1 MGKWSAVLKGGKYLI
16 NNPLTRSVGS
26 AITNPQKTLVGA
38 GRAVKTATIGAG
50 VGYIGW
56 EALVNDK
63 PVVRTVADVAI
74 GKDNVDAVV
83 DTTSNTMDSVKETVS
98 DVKETVSGLQ
108 GTVQQANSTFGG
120 ISEFL
125 KNIFGGNGTN
135 MFGNFFSNIGKG
147 NVSGLSIVGLLA
159 AGLMIFGRFGWLGK
173 IGGALLGMM
182 LIGNNSI
189 LRQQPQPAVQPLTQT
204 QGNLPTPQIQIEGP
218 VSGGLRR

>member
-1 MGKWSAVLKGGKYLI
+1 MGKWSSVLKAGKYVI
-16 NNPLTRSVGS
+16 NNPLTRSAGK
-26 AITNPQKTLVGA
+26 AIVSPQKTLVGA

-63 PVVRTVADVAI
+63 PVARTVADVAL
-74 GKDNVDAVV
+74 GKENVDAVV
-83 DTTSNTMDSVKETVS
+83 DTTGNAVDSVKDAVS
-98 DVKETVSGLQ
+98 DVKDTVNGLQ
-108 GTVQQANSTFGG
+108 GTVQQANTTFGG

-125 KNIFGGNGTN
+125 KNIFGGNGTG

-173 IGGALLGMM
+173 IGGALLAMM

-189 LRQQPQPAVQPLTQT
+189 LKQQPQPAVQPLANNN
-204 QGNLPTPQIQIEGP
+204 GNLPTPQTQIEGIQSP
-218 VSGGLRR
+218 GMRR

>member
-26 AITNPQKTLVGA
+26 AITSPQKTLVGA

-189 LRQQPQPAVQPLTQT
+189 LRQQPQPAVQPLTQN
-204 QGNLPTPQIQIEGP
+204 QGNLPTPQTQIEGP
-218 VSGGLRR
+218 ASGGLRR